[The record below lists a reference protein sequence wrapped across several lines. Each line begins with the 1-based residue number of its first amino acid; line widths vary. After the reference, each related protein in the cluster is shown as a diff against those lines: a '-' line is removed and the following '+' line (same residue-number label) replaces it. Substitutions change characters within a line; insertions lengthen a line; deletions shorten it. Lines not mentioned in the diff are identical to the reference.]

1 MIPCWSDRGTG
12 ACSWHGHLSQGTVGA
27 PAATTP
33 HRGTRVCLPVRR
45 GGQGLARGR
54 WGPSGAPGAGREAL
68 RTADRAVNGRPCVI
82 FINVNG
88 RRSDVRPCPDAKGK
102 ANPLL
107 PGHRPSLSDPRCL
120 ATAPPNTKALI
131 RFSHRCLMTLSPK
144 CFCSGFRS
152 ALSGAFIDATSRWHG
167 TRYLAAPLRLVSELT
182 VACSRHRRRARGHSD
197 RPARPA
203 APPAPVAACA
213 SAPLLP
219 PSRAHTSG
227 SYLFIGSWT
236 LRLFPLSGRG
246 DNNATKAC
254 GRQ

>member
-1 MIPCWSDRGTG
+1 M
-12 ACSWHGHLSQGTVGA
+12 
-27 PAATTP
+27 
-33 HRGTRVCLPVRR
+33 
-45 GGQGLARGR
+45 
-54 WGPSGAPGAGREAL
+54 
-68 RTADRAVNGRPCVI
+68 NGRPCVI

-120 ATAPPNTKALI
+120 ATAPLNTKALI